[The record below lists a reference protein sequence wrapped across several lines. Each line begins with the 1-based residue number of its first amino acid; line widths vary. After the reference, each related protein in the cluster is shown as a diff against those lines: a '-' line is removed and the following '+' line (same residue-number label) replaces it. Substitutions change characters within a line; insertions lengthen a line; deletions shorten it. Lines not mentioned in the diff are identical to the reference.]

1 MLTPYGRS
9 TLLWYAAGL
18 CVVVVALFVV
28 EVDPAVRYSVLAVA
42 AAVTW
47 LVLNFFR
54 DPERT
59 VPAGDDLVVA
69 PADGRIISVGPV
81 TEPVYINGD
90 ALRVCIFMSPLD
102 VHVNRFPV
110 SGRVGYMEHVAG
122 RFTPAFRDKASEDNE
137 RTLIGIDRGGVKI
150 LFKQISGSLAR
161 RIVADVTVGQQ
172 AVAGKRFGMIKL
184 GSRVDVLLPPSAK
197 VAVRVNDRAVA
208 GQTVIARLAPSESHP
223 QPGHDR

>member
-1 MLTPYGRS
+1 MGMLTPYGKS
-9 TLLWYAAGL
+9 TLIFYAFGL
-18 CVVVVALFVV
+18 VVVLALIFFSGVN
-28 EVDPAVRYSVLAVA
+28 ESVRYGVLIMA
-42 AAVTW
+42 AIVTL

-59 VPAGDDLVVA
+59 VPRGDDLVIA
-69 PADGRIISVGPV
+69 PADGKVISVGPV
-81 TEPVYINGD
+81 TEPVFIDGE

-110 SGRVGYMEHVAG
+110 SGTVSFVQHVPG

-137 RTLIGIDRGGVKI
+137 RTLIGIERGGLKI

-161 RIVADVTVGQQ
+161 RIVADVAVGQQ
-172 AVAGKRFGMIKL
+172 AVAGERFGMIKF
-184 GSRVDVLLPPSAK
+184 GSRVDVLLPPSAA

-208 GQTVIARLAPSESHP
+208 GETVLARLKA
-223 QPGHDR
+223 GA

>member
-9 TLLWYAAGL
+9 TLLWYAFGL
-18 CVVVVALFVV
+18 CVVLAALFIIGMN
-28 EVDPAVRYSVLAVA
+28 PAVQYSVLTIA
-42 AAVTW
+42 AAATF

-59 VPAGDDLVVA
+59 VPAGEDLVIA

-81 TEPVYINGD
+81 TEPVYING
-90 ALRVCIFMSPLD
+90 AAIRVCIFMSPLD

-110 SGRVGYMEHVAG
+110 SGRIGYMEHVPG
-122 RFTPAFRDKASEDNE
+122 RFTAAFRDKASEDNE
-137 RTLIGIDRGGVKI
+137 RTLIGIERRGVKI
-150 LFKQISGSLAR
+150 LFKQISGALAR

-172 AVAGKRFGMIKL
+172 AVAGERFGMIKF
-184 GSRVDVLLPPSAK
+184 GSRVDVLMPPSAE

-208 GQTVIARLAPSESHP
+208 GQTILAMLAPAA
-223 QPGHDR
+223 